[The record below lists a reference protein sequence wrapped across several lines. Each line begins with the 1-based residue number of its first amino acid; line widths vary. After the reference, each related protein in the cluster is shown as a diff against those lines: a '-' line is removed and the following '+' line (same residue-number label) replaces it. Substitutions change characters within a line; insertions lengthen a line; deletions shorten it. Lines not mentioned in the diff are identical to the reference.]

1 MYVLRY
7 KDDVDTYDVDF
18 KRLDNIVE
26 IKGRLPIRE
35 VGFYLSR
42 TDHDDKWNYL
52 DFNTLYKSDSSTLY
66 YSNDGSV
73 WVEPVRDVEINVCW
87 NDAENALD
95 KRPDKITATINSETV
110 ELDAPDW
117 AKVYKDVPESVDI
130 IVTDAEALDGY
141 ELTISGTEILYAIPK
156 PYEPTIYE
164 QLEEIAD
171 AVADIDERL
180 YALEES

>member
-7 KDDVDTYDVDF
+7 KDDIDTYNIDF
-18 KRLDNIVE
+18 ERLDNIVK

-42 TDHDDKWNYL
+42 EGFDDKWNYL
-52 DFNTLYKSDSSTLY
+52 DFKTLYKSDSSTLY

-73 WVEPVRDVEINVCW
+73 WVEPVRDVEVSVVW
-87 NDAENALD
+87 NDADNALD
-95 KRPDKITATINSETV
+95 KRPDKITATINGETV

-117 AKVYKDVPESVDI
+117 EKIYKDVPESVDI
-130 IVTDAEALDGY
+130 IVEDAETVEGY
-141 ELTISGTEILYAIPK
+141 NLTISGTSIEYAMPK
-156 PYEPTIYE
+156 PYEPTIDE
-164 QLEEIAD
+164 QLAELAD

-180 YALEES
+180 YALEEG